1 MERGTVLIDVWQK
14 RLFLLSSAQQPLS
27 TMDEA
32 DAPSFLRRS
41 KSKSLRGG
49 REPSSSKV
57 ADDAGDDVTMAA
69 TLRHKQ
75 KARAKPKAR
84 LSFGGDEEV
93 ILFSKFYSPGRVDSD
108 EGRRRRFQGEEVE
121 P

>member
-1 MERGTVLIDVWQK
+1 
-14 RLFLLSSAQQPLS
+14 
-27 TMDEA
+27 MDEA

-41 KSKSLRGG
+41 KSKSLRG
-49 REPSSSKV
+49 RESSPSK
-57 ADDAGDDVTMAA
+57 ATDDAGEDVTMAA

-93 ILFSKFYSPGRVDSD
+93 SPPNCLRLS
-108 EGRRRRFQGEEVE
+108 RSR
-121 P
+121 